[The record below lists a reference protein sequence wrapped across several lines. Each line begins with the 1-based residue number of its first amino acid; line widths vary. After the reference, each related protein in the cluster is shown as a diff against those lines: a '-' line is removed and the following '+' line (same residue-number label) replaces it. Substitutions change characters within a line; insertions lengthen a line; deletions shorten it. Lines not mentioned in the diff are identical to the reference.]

1 MFYSKAKKNALNEY
15 ESAVKEYDNTY
26 KSLETLC
33 GALYKN
39 RKSTLS
45 VVQNIEELIN
55 SIANTPKDFETKFQ
69 QIKFSKE
76 TFKKT
81 EEYAEEATKT
91 LKKSSVNAAAGVA
104 GGAAVASLAPTAAMW
119 VATTFGTASTGTAIS
134 TLSGAAATK
143 AALAWLGGG
152 ALAAG
157 GGGVAAGN
165 ALLALAGPIGWG
177 IAGVSTATSLFFV
190 GKKNKKIADEAIGE
204 TKKVRK
210 ARGVISEQVAKVR
223 VIYNKT
229 ESLLTK
235 VKMSYQDLKKLNGK
249 DYSAMSED
257 EQTALGTLVNNT
269 ASLAALLNETVK

>member
-15 ESAVKEYDNTY
+15 EAAVKEYDNTY

-39 RKSTLS
+39 RKSTIS

-55 SIANTPKDFETKFQ
+55 SIANTPKEFGVQFK
-69 QIKFSKE
+69 QIEFSKE

-81 EEYAEEATKT
+81 EDYAEEATKT
-91 LKKSSVNAAAGVA
+91 LTKSSVGVAAGVA

-134 TLSGAAATK
+134 TLSGAVATK

-157 GGGVAAGN
+157 GGGMAAGN

-177 IAGVSTATSLFFV
+177 IAGVSTASSLFFV
-190 GKKNKKIADEAIGE
+190 GRKNKKVADKAIVE

-210 ARGVISEQVAKVR
+210 ARGLISEQVAKVR
-223 VIYNKT
+223 IIHNKT
-229 ESLLTK
+229 ESLLSK
-235 VKMSYQDLKKLNGK
+235 VKMTYHDLKRLNGK
-249 DYSAMSED
+249 DYLTMSYD